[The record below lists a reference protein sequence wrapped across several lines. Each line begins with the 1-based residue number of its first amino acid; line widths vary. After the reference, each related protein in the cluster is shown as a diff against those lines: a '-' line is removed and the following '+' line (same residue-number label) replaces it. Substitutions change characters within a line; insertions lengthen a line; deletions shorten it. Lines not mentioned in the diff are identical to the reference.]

1 MQRYLFLLALLCVA
15 TSLVAQP
22 RREIFS
28 VTLSGGLAVTT
39 HSSDLQQTPQILD
52 CGPLASGTDV
62 LPFADILIL
71 APLSSSLSLGGSV
84 GFFPRSVS
92 FTRTNEYPTRSANGT
107 EQTLTT
113 QMDVAASLSYLE
125 INPVIAFP
133 LFSKGEGL
141 SVQATVGPRFAL
153 PITSRFRQTEAVVSP
168 SNGFLVVGGQRT
180 TERVIADEPF
190 TSRASLLVGAT
201 AAARAVLPLSS
212 RVSFVPNV
220 AFDWFGSSVL
230 TDAAWSM
237 ISIRGG
243 FGIQYTVLSPASTPP
258 PPPPPPPPVA
268 PPPPVRV
275 QPPVLA
281 IGGIDFDGEVRI
293 GNTLVATAPILN
305 AVFFDSASATIPASY
320 AVERT
325 GRVISPDPVE
335 AHNAVLVR
343 IADVLASNPQ
353 GRVQIVGATS
363 GQATEPEGL
372 ALAQRRAAAVR
383 DALVRL
389 GVAEN
394 RITTS
399 ASILPRVPSNQDFAE
414 GRAENRRV
422 DINVTDAPLQEWVS
436 STQYAELHGEVL
448 VKVNSTTNGD
458 VSVFVDTER
467 TSIERGGT
475 AARVPILRRLAQQ
488 QSVASFAI
496 RVQSEGLEHSR
507 DTTISVARLPRKEVE
522 LRTDEFDAV
531 LRFDY
536 NSSSLSSD
544 VKALLAQLAQRL
556 PAGRTIVVNG
566 STDILGTDQRNKEL
580 TEQRARVTQQFLQEL
595 VGGRNPIVVETT
607 TRRFSDATPQ
617 GRFLNRSIRITTR

>member
-1 MQRYLFLLALLCVA
+1 
-15 TSLVAQP
+15 
-22 RREIFS
+22 
-28 VTLSGGLAVTT
+28 
-39 HSSDLQQTPQILD
+39 
-52 CGPLASGTDV
+52 
-62 LPFADILIL
+62 
-71 APLSSSLSLGGSV
+71 
-84 GFFPRSVS
+84 
-92 FTRTNEYPTRSANGT
+92 
-107 EQTLTT
+107 
-113 QMDVAASLSYLE
+113 
-125 INPVIAFP
+125 
-133 LFSKGEGL
+133 
-141 SVQATVGPRFAL
+141 
-153 PITSRFRQTEAVVSP
+153 
-168 SNGFLVVGGQRT
+168 
-180 TERVIADEPF
+180 
-190 TSRASLLVGAT
+190 
-201 AAARAVLPLSS
+201 
-212 RVSFVPNV
+212 
-220 AFDWFGSSVL
+220 
-230 TDAAWSM
+230 
-237 ISIRGG
+237 
-243 FGIQYTVLSPASTPP
+243 
-258 PPPPPPPPVA
+258 
-268 PPPPVRV
+268 
-275 QPPVLA
+275 
-281 IGGIDFDGEVRI
+281 
-293 GNTLVATAPILN
+293 
-305 AVFFDSASATIPASY
+305 
-320 AVERT
+320 
-325 GRVISPDPVE
+325 
-335 AHNAVLVR
+335 
-343 IADVLASNPQ
+343 
-353 GRVQIVGATS
+353 
-363 GQATEPEGL
+363 
-372 ALAQRRAAAVR
+372 
-383 DALVRL
+383 
-389 GVAEN
+389 
-394 RITTS
+394 
-399 ASILPRVPSNQDFAE
+399 VPSNQDFAE